1 MEVDSFNSRR
11 QQLNKKTLFFPFS
24 CAVSLLMFYSSSL
37 LALPAE
43 PIASSG
49 KRMSAMKLGLT
60 SQSHEEA
67 GAISQSKGLLK
78 NKLSNVVGQTSRLLD
93 QGGQDAYPTRGH
105 WILFNLA
112 VSNIDAL
119 VQQGRDYY
127 ESGQFAQAATVWEQT
142 LSSFATRG
150 DGLNQ
155 AMVLSNLSLAYQ
167 RLGQWTRAKDAIAK
181 SLDLLQST
189 TDTSASRIRIF
200 AQALNTQGS
209 LQLAQGQAEQAL
221 ITWKKAEAA
230 YRQANDDAGILRSQ
244 INQAQALKTLGF
256 YRRALT
262 LVTQVYQT
270 LQQQPDSPL
279 KAAGLRSLGSAFL
292 LVGDVEQSRQVLQQS
307 LKVAQNLQ
315 LRGDMSATLYD
326 LGNTAKVEQDT
337 NAALDYYQQAAAI
350 ATEPLTKIQAQ
361 LNQLRLLI
369 ETQQWSAARTL
380 SSKIQSQLDNLPPSR
395 AAIYAQ
401 IDLSM
406 SLLKLSE
413 FNSQPSDQSGLSQ

>member
-1 MEVDSFNSRR
+1 MEVDSLNSKR
-11 QQLNKKTLFFPFS
+11 QQLNKKMLFFPFS
-24 CAVSLLMFYSSSL
+24 CAVLLLTLYSPS
-37 LALPAE
+37 LPALSTE
-43 PIASSG
+43 QIVSSG
-49 KRMSAMKLGLT
+49 KRMSAMKLRLT
-60 SQSHEEA
+60 FQSHEGA
-67 GAISQSKGLLK
+67 GALSQSKGLPK
-78 NKLSNVVGQTSRLLD
+78 NKLSNFVGQASRLLHR
-93 QGGQDAYPTRGH
+93 GGQDAHPTRGN
-105 WILFNLA
+105 WIFFNLA

-127 ESGQFAQAATVWEQT
+127 ESGQFAQAATVWEQAA
-142 LSSFATRG
+142 SSFATRK

-167 RLGQWTRAKDAIAK
+167 RLGQWTRSKDAIAK

-189 TDTSASRIRIF
+189 TDTSPSRIRIL
-200 AQALNTQGS
+200 AQAFNTQGS
-209 LQLAQGQAEQAL
+209 LQLAQGQTEQAL
-221 ITWKKAEAA
+221 ATWQKAEAA

-262 LVTQVYQT
+262 LLTQVYQT

-307 LKVAQNLQ
+307 LKVAQNLK
-315 LRGDMSATLYD
+315 LVGDMGATLYD
-326 LGNTAKVEQDT
+326 LGNSAKAGQDT
-337 NAALDYYQQAAAI
+337 NAALEYYRQAAAI

-369 ETQQWSAARTL
+369 ETQQWSVARTL
-380 SSKIQSQLDNLPPSR
+380 SSEIQSQLDNLPPSR

-413 FNSQPSDQSGLSQ
+413 FNSHSSGQSGSSQ

>member
-1 MEVDSFNSRR
+1 
-11 QQLNKKTLFFPFS
+11 
-24 CAVSLLMFYSSSL
+24 
-37 LALPAE
+37 
-43 PIASSG
+43 
-49 KRMSAMKLGLT
+49 MSAMKLGLKSQAPQGAGEL
-60 SQSHEEA
+60 SQSN
-67 GAISQSKGLLK
+67 KLPK
-78 NKLSNVVGQTSRLLD
+78 NKLSNFVGQASHLLD
-93 QGGQDAYPTRGH
+93 QGGQDAHPTIGN
-105 WILFNLA
+105 WIFFNLA

-127 ESGQFAQAATVWEQT
+127 ESGQFAQAATVWEQAA
-142 LSSFATRG
+142 SSFANRG

-167 RLGQWTRAKDAIAK
+167 RLGQWPEAKDAIAK

-189 TDTSASRIRIF
+189 TDTSSSPIRIF

-221 ITWKKAEAA
+221 ATWKKAEAA

-262 LVTQVYQT
+262 LLTQVYQT

-307 LKVAQNLQ
+307 LNVAQNLK
-315 LRGDMSATLYD
+315 LTGDMGATLYD
-326 LGNTAKVEQDT
+326 LGNSAKAGQDT
-337 NAALDYYQQAAAI
+337 NAALEYYQQAAAI

-369 ETQQWSAARTL
+369 ETQQWSAARAL

-413 FNSQPSDQSGLSQ
+413 FNPQSSGQSGTSQ